1 METVAPTR
9 EKRRGCRWLL
19 WTAGVLLALPFVIF
33 GLSNLLLCSS
43 WGRARIERKIQA
55 ITGQE
60 AHVGG
65 ASWSPWNGASLY
77 SVEIPQPQPLR
88 PYIRQPMVSAQRLN
102 ITPAWK
108 AWLRGT
114 RSISSITMESP
125 RLVLAVEAISSA
137 IQVPG
142 EIGIPAPAQASTSFA
157 EGPPPLTPPVGTT
170 PRGPDIRI
178 ASSTI
183 PDFPPDERSPQI
195 TSIPTSWLNVRNAS
209 FQLVS
214 AQAGKTLLEVSHI
227 SGRVPF
233 SGNPA
238 TSTLQVGK
246 LAFMEQMQPQPLNL
260 EFSWNRP
267 VLALSRLE
275 IPLGTQKVLFAAKV
289 AKLPGIPME
298 LQLQAPTQP
307 LVKIPLPRVSQIE
320 AESIRLEGRF
330 LGALAAP
337 ATWSGDFLAEVKGL
351 HGTLGGRE
359 FSFDEGQALTLLR
372 GHVLSCLDAR
382 LVGEEIS
389 LLGNAT
395 LLADGRAAGVMRF
408 VATPESIQAITN
420 HFFPG
425 INPPP
430 VTSPLGTPQRVAFDL
445 HTFGKIGDMSLQLGQ
460 DGPLVRMNTTP
471 SSP

>member
-33 GLSNLLLCSS
+33 ALSNLLLCSP
-43 WGRARIERKIQA
+43 WGRGRIERKIQA
-55 ITGQE
+55 LTGQE
-60 AHVGG
+60 AYIGS

-77 SVEIPQPQPLR
+77 SVKILQPQPLR
-88 PYIRQPMVSAQRLN
+88 PYIQQPMVSAERLN
-102 ITPAWK
+102 IVPVWK
-108 AWLRGT
+108 SWLRGK

-125 RLVLAVEAISSA
+125 RLVLAIEAISSA
-137 IQVPG
+137 IKVPG
-142 EIGIPAPAQASTSFA
+142 ESGIPAPAQASASFA
-157 EGPPPLTPPVGTT
+157 EGPPPLNPPVGTT

-183 PDFPPDERSPQI
+183 PDFPPDERTPQI
-195 TSIPTSWLNVRNAS
+195 TGIPTSWLNVRTAS
-209 FQLVS
+209 LQLVS
-214 AQAGKTLLEVSHI
+214 AQAGKSLLEVSHI
-227 SGRVPF
+227 SGRIPF
-233 SGNPA
+233 SGDPA
-238 TSTLQVGK
+238 TSSLQVGK
-246 LAFMEQMQPQPLNL
+246 LAVMEQAQPQPLKL
-260 EFSWNRP
+260 EFSWNLP

-275 IPLGTQKVLFAAKV
+275 IPLGKQKVIFAAKL
-289 AKLPGIPME
+289 AKRPGIPME
-298 LQLQAPTQP
+298 WQLQVPLQP
-307 LVKIPLPRVSQIE
+307 LVKIPLPRATQIE
-320 AESIRLEGRF
+320 AESVRFQGRF
-330 LGALAAP
+330 LGALTAP

-359 FSFDEGQALTLLR
+359 FSFDKGQALTFLR
-372 GHVLSCLDAR
+372 GHILSCLDAR

-425 INPPP
+425 ISPPP

-445 HTFGKIGDMSLQLGQ
+445 HTFGRIGDMYLQLGQ
-460 DGPLVRMNTTP
+460 DGPLVRMNATP